1 MQQKFDK
8 KFKSFLLG
16 NSTEDTLAEHLEFL
30 SEDISR
36 LHPIT
41 PSNNIIIENL
51 QTGLETARRL
61 ARAQEDKIRN
71 LENEKTDGE

>member
-16 NSTEDTLAEHLEFL
+16 KTVEDTLAEHLEFL
-30 SEDISR
+30 SEDLSR

>member
-16 NSTEDTLAEHLEFL
+16 NSAEDTLAEHLEFL
-30 SEDISR
+30 SEDLSR

-61 ARAQEDKIRN
+61 ARVQEDKIRN

>member
-30 SEDISR
+30 SEDLSR